1 MFSRV
6 FGFSV
11 LSMLASYK
19 RTLVHAR
26 DVQRSEG
33 RLNIF
38 HNKSSSYSYFLS
50 HRASSLSYEWIII
63 WVDLRD
69 QHRAAI
75 FALRNNV
82 GAIQLQQHV
91 FGLLVL
97 FFCHSDQGLDLSV
110 SASSLLKGWV
120 RYFIFLHFLA
130 WQMQTCSWLVNGS
143 FLSVAS

>member
-19 RTLVHAR
+19 RTPVHAR

-50 HRASSLSYEWIII
+50 RRASSLSYEWICVVVINA
-63 WVDLRD
+63 WRPFS
-69 QHRAAI
+69 HC
-75 FALRNNV
+75 ALRNNV

-97 FFCHSDQGLDLSV
+97 FFCHSDQGLDLSD
-110 SASSLLKGWV
+110 SASSLFKGWV
-120 RYFIFLHFLA
+120 RYFIFLHFSA